1 MATDRLRV
9 GIIGAGG
16 IARGV
21 HLPSLAEM
29 QDVRMVAICDLVA
42 DRAEKLAK
50 QFSIERIY
58 VSFHE
63 MLAKESLDAVF
74 VLVEPANLFH
84 VVWYA
89 LNAKVHVFMEKP
101 PGISAMQARSLER
114 KAMEVG
120 RFLQVGFNRRHIPA
134 VRRAV
139 EMVRAKG
146 TINQVDGT
154 FVKFGDAAFDHGS
167 LSAFASDTIH
177 AIDLV
182 RWVAGGTPTA
192 AALVAASYEGVVD
205 SAWNGV
211 VRFDNG
217 VTGTVRANYKTG
229 GRVHRLDVHA
239 PGASAYI
246 DLGMGEEIACSATI
260 LTHEGEAR
268 YSLAAAGAAAEKVQR
283 LDGLELAGSK
293 QFHRFYG
300 YYQEDRHFLDCVQ
313 GKGKPDPDIGDA
325 ARTIELVE
333 LLLANRI

>member
-1 MATDRLRV
+1 
-9 GIIGAGG
+9 
-16 IARGV
+16 
-21 HLPSLAEM
+21 M
-29 QDVRMVAICDLVA
+29 QSST
-42 DRAEKLAK
+42 
-50 QFSIERIY
+50 FSWR
-58 VSFHE
+58 SRT
-63 MLAKESLDAVF
+63 
-74 VLVEPANLFH
+74 
-84 VVWYA
+84 
-89 LNAKVHVFMEKP
+89 
-101 PGISAMQARSLER
+101 GISATQARSLER
-114 KAMEVG
+114 KAAEVG
-120 RFLQVGFNRRHIPA
+120 RFLQVGFNRRYIPV

-139 EMVRAKG
+139 EMIREIG
-146 TINQVDGT
+146 TINQVEGC

-167 LSAFASDTIH
+167 LSAFVSDTIH

-182 RWVAGGTPTA
+182 RWVAGGNPTA
-192 AALVAASYEGVVD
+192 AALVAARYEDVVD
-205 SAWNGV
+205 NAWNGV

-217 VTGTVRANYKTG
+217 VTGVVRANYKTG

-260 LTHEGEAR
+260 LTHQGEAR